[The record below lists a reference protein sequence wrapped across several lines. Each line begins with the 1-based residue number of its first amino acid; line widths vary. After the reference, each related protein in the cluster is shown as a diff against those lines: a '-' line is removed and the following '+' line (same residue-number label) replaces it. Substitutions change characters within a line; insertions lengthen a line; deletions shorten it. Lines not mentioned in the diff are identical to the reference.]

1 MVTFNSSRQR
11 EADLCECKPS
21 LDYIVSSRLRR
32 ATLSDPVSNN
42 KKGRTCR
49 EERERRKEGRKEGER
64 KRERERRKD
73 EWKERRKRKGERGR
87 EERKRKEGRNNQR
100 TDIRLSQLLHVFRL
114 LSYQTATK

>member
-1 MVTFNSSRQR
+1 MVLWYAEEDKGDVYVCTGTS
-11 EADLCECKPS
+11 
-21 LDYIVSSRLRR
+21 VSM
-32 ATLSDPVSNN
+32 
-42 KKGRTCR
+42 
-49 EERERRKEGRKEGER
+49 GRKEGER